1 MIKYTETSGD
11 SSITV
16 ECETMGELIQYLKAD
31 KREERGEVNLDGV
44 TANENVDKV
53 TENIRKFNKEWR
65 ESLYEL
71 DIAPE

>member
-31 KREERGEVNLDGV
+31 KREEVNLYGV

-53 TENIRKFNKEWR
+53 TKKY
-65 ESLYEL
+65 LQV
-71 DIAPE
+71 